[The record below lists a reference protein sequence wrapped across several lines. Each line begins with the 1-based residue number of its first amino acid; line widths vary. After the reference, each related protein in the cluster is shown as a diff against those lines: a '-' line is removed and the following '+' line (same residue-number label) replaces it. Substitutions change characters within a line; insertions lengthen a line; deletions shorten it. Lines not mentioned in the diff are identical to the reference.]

1 MIPLDEQALRRPTW
15 RGDVPVTLADGQV
28 WRLAKPR
35 VRFFPRRDAGGE
47 FKVAVRLVDAD
58 YMAKIE
64 RYFTTSADDSD
75 VDAFLAAQFDL
86 WAAVLLLNYDLDDEA
101 VGRLLSFGFD
111 PADEAE
117 AETRRIL
124 TEVAQGQGPKASP
137 AGSEPDS

>member
-1 MIPLDEQALRRPTW
+1 M
-15 RGDVPVTLADGQV
+15 TLADGQV
-28 WRLAKPR
+28 WWLAKPR
-35 VRFFPRRDAGGE
+35 VKFFPRRDGAGE
-47 FKVAVRLVDAD
+47 LKVAARLVDAD

-64 RYFTTSADDSD
+64 RYFTTSADESD

-86 WAAVLLLNYDLDDEA
+86 WATVLLWNYDLDDEA

-111 PADEAE
+111 AADEAE

-124 TEVAQGQGPKASP
+124 TEVAQGHGPKASP